1 MQTDAYQRATH
12 RSDSKQNNK
21 SPSLDSLED
30 DDEVGLAGDGVSA
43 FAVDGEIVV
52 APEDLGAVID
62 GAAEA
67 LYTRERCARR
77 LRGEECGRVER
88 AVEGF
93 TDDAAHG
100 AAAFDS
106 GKRSKMVLSTRKMI
120 PSTSGK

>member
-1 MQTDAYQRATH
+1 MALRAC
-12 RSDSKQNNK
+12 
-21 SPSLDSLED
+21 
-30 DDEVGLAGDGVSA
+30 GVRA
-43 FAVDGEIVV
+43 LAVDGEVVV
-52 APEDLGAVID
+52 APEDLGAVIG

-77 LRGEECGRVER
+77 LRGEERGRVER

-106 GKRSKMVLSTRKMI
+106 GKRSKSVEAWNAPWMCPPKSYVVNFTFPIARSSEATKRLS
-120 PSTSGK
+120 SD